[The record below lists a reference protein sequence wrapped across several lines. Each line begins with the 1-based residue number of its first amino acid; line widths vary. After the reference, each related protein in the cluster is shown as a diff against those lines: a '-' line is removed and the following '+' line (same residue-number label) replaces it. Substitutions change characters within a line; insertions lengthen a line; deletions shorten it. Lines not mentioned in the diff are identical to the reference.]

1 MEIDLRKLRYFVALA
16 EERHF
21 GRAAERLFIAQ
32 PVLSRQ
38 IRRLEREL
46 DVTLI
51 DRAERHFSLTPAGSQ
66 LVIDAPQLLAA
77 AEAALRAVRRAAHGA
92 RTLKIGFVAGLST
105 APALRIFE
113 AAEPDVTTELRQL
126 EWQEQASALLEG
138 HVDVALVRLPIAEQ
152 GLVLIPLLREPRL
165 AMLPVDHPLAKA
177 ERISVLQ
184 LADDPVIRH
193 ADASAAWEAFST
205 VDPRPDG
212 RSPRPGPLVRNVTE
226 KLEQIAA
233 GRAIAFSPASTAA
246 SYVHPGV
253 VLVPVTDIPPAEV
266 CIAYRERANP
276 ALVTAFVEAALSAF
290 RPAERARQ
298 GAA

>member
-46 DVTLI
+46 GVTLI
-51 DRAERHFSLTPAGSQ
+51 DRGERQFSLAPAGSQ
-66 LVIDAPQLLAA
+66 LALDAPRLLAA
-77 AEAALRAVRRAAHGA
+77 AEAAFRALHRAARGA
-92 RTLKIGFVAGLST
+92 RTLKIGFAAGLST
-105 APALRIFE
+105 APTLRIFE
-113 AAEPDVTTELRQL
+113 AREPAVTTELRQI
-126 EWQEQASALLEG
+126 EWQEQASVLLDG
-138 HVDVALVRLPIAEQ
+138 RVDVALVRLPISEQ
-152 GLVLIPLLREPRL
+152 GLVLVPLFREPRL
-165 AMLPVDHPLAKA
+165 AMLPVDHPLAKE

-184 LADDPVIRH
+184 LADDAVIRH
-193 ADASAAWEAFST
+193 VDASTAWEAFST

-212 RSPRPGPLVRNVTE
+212 RRPRPGPFVRNVAE

-266 CIAYRERANP
+266 SIAYRDTANL
-276 ALVTAFVEAALSAF
+276 ALISTFVEAALTAVPAAEQA
-290 RPAERARQ
+290 RP

>member
-1 MEIDLRKLRYFVALA
+1 MEIDLRKLRYFVGLA

-46 DVTLI
+46 GVTLI
-51 DRAERHFSLTPAGSQ
+51 DRAERHFSLTPAGTQ
-66 LVIDAPQLLAA
+66 LILDAPQLLAA

-92 RTLKIGFVAGLST
+92 RTLKIGFVAGLSA
-105 APALRIFE
+105 APALRNFE
-113 AAEPDVTTELRQL
+113 AREPAVTTELQQI
-126 EWQEQASALLEG
+126 EWQEQASVLLDG
-138 HVDVALVRLPIAEQ
+138 RVDVAFVRLPIPEH
-152 GLVLIPLLREPRL
+152 GLVLVPLFSEPRL

-193 ADASAAWEAFST
+193 ADASTAWEAFST

-212 RSPRPGPLVRNVTE
+212 RSPRPGPLVRNVAE

-253 VLVPVTDIPPAEV
+253 VLVPVTDIPPADV
-266 CIAYRERANP
+266 CIAYRDAANP
-276 ALVTAFVEAALSAF
+276 ELAAAFVEAALTAF
-290 RPAERARQ
+290 PPAERPRQ